1 MEEKK
6 FKIVAKKDRKFFS
19 WLIDFVLSIL
29 IGTLLYFALGLP
41 IAKSNFNYDQKNEA
55 VTTLRKEMNS
65 LVEEAK
71 LIEYNDSKEEKTLNE
86 YTKSYFEA
94 KNNNVDNFAYYY
106 LEYRNNLFDNHYD
119 VSWFNQN
126 ILGLP
131 ANLSETNTSKCF
143 DFAKNDKGEKDLSL
157 VGVIKESD
165 NFKKYLEEF
174 YKGNI
179 IDQTAKAYEN
189 LSDWFLKTLNSAR
202 ADLATSKTYSE
213 KLENYK
219 ILQKELS
226 SMYSYPSIIS
236 YVVALLIT
244 YLIFP
249 LIEKNNRT
257 LGMIIAKLSLE
268 SEGNEK
274 DSKLNV
280 LLRGILNFVIHFGF
294 YSILASFSIGFLFAS
309 SMPFMNIFIGSI
321 NALTF
326 LLFSLIV
333 LLINVIFIFFSKKES
348 SLVDTLSKTYIS
360 RK

>member
-1 MEEKK
+1 MEERNL
-6 FKIVAKKDRKFFS
+6 KIVAKKDRKFFS
-19 WLIDFVLSIL
+19 WLIDFALSIL
-29 IGTLLYFALGLP
+29 IGALLYFALGLP
-41 IAKSNFNYDQKNEA
+41 ITKSNFNYDQKNETVA
-55 VTTLRKEMNS
+55 TLRKEMNF

-71 LIEYNDSKEEKTLNE
+71 LIEYNDNKEEKTLNE

-94 KNNNVDNFAYYY
+94 KNNNVDNFAYYF

-179 IDQTAKAYEN
+179 IDQTTKAYGN

-202 ADLATSKTYSE
+202 EDFATSKTYSE
-213 KLENYK
+213 KLEKYK
-219 ILQKELS
+219 SLQKELS

-236 YVVALLIT
+236 YVIALLIT

-257 LGMIIAKLSLE
+257 LGMIITKLSLE

-274 DSKLNV
+274 PSKLNV
-280 LLRGILNFVIHFGF
+280 LLRGILNFVMHFGF

-333 LLINVIFIFFSKKES
+333 LFINVIFIFFSKKES
-348 SLVDTLSKTYIS
+348 SLIDVLSKTYIS